1 MSLMNLEKTRH
12 DMVRVARWMHQRGLV
27 GGMDG
32 NLSVRVA
39 KDRFLA
45 TPSGVNKGLLEAS
58 DLILTDGR
66 GFPVRGKGSPSSE
79 LKMHLRIYEVRPDVG
94 AVLHAHPPHCVACT
108 LVGLSLTS
116 LVVPELAY
124 SLGAVP
130 TASYATPG
138 TVEVPESI
146 EPYIAGSQAI
156 LLARHGAVT
165 FGRDLT
171 EAYNRLEG
179 LEHAARILFLARN
192 LGELVPLNPGEVQR
206 LKESV
211 QSRGLPWGFDTA
223 PNSERED
230 VEAIVQMVLKK
241 LRTT

>member
-1 MSLMNLEKTRH
+1 MSLVNLEKIRQ
-12 DMVRVARWMHQRGLV
+12 DMVTVARWMHQRGLV

-32 NLSVRVA
+32 NLSVRVG
-39 KDRFLA
+39 KDRLLA
-45 TPSGVNKGLLEAS
+45 TPSGVNKGLLETS
-58 DLILTDGR
+58 DLVMTDFSGN
-66 GFPVRGKGSPSSE
+66 PVRGSGNPSSE
-79 LKMHLRIYEVRPDVG
+79 LMMHLRIYEVRPDVG

-130 TASYATPG
+130 TAPYATPG
-138 TVEVPESI
+138 TPEVPASI
-146 EPYIAGSQAI
+146 EPFIANSQAI
-156 LLARHGAVT
+156 LLARHGVVT

-192 LGELVPLNPGEVQR
+192 LGELVPLDPTEVQR
-206 LKESV
+206 LRESV
-211 QSRGLPWGFDTA
+211 LARGLSWGFETSA
-223 PNSERED
+223 PQRQET
-230 VEAIVQMVLKK
+230 VEEIVEMVLKR
-241 LRTT
+241 LTPR